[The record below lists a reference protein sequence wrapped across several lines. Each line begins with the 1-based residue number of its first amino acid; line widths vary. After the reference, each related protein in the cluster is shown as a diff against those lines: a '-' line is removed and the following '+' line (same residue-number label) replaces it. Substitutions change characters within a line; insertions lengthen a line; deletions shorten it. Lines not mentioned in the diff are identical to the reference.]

1 MRDDSQRRALVLL
14 SGGLDSQ
21 LAVCLLREQ
30 GIPVHAITF
39 ASPFFG
45 RDAAR
50 AAARALNL
58 PMETVD
64 FTATLVGIL
73 ESNSV
78 MDDVTCDP
86 SLSCHTAM
94 ARMAAE
100 VLDDTGCD
108 FLATGEVLGQRTSTQ
123 SMEGLQA
130 VAEGCGAGDLLLRPL
145 SAGLLPPTQ
154 PEREGW
160 VDRSRLLMLEGG
172 SQDAQQRLANHYGL
186 RMYPDTPGSS
196 RLADP
201 VLRVRLQDLR
211 AHEGLRGKRA
221 LGLLRIGRHF
231 RLGPATK
238 LVMGRNESENAELE
252 GNAELYDLV
261 LKLEDV
267 HGPTGLLPLVATE
280 DQVELAATI
289 CARYSDAEP
298 GAATRV
304 RVRSS
309 QGARVMTVR
318 AQTPEEVDL
327 HRI

>member
-1 MRDDSQRRALVLL
+1 MSVDSKKRALVLL

-21 LAVCLLREQ
+21 LALALVREL
-30 GIPVHAITF
+30 GVGVHAVTF
-39 ASPFFG
+39 TSPFFND
-45 RDAAR
+45 DAAH
-50 AAARALNL
+50 AAARALNVPL
-58 PMETVD
+58 EAVD
-64 FTATLVGIL
+64 FTPALVRIL
-73 ESNSV
+73 ESNCIV
-78 MDDVTCDP
+78 DDVSSDP
-86 SLSCHTAM
+86 SHACHVAM
-94 ARMAAE
+94 ARMAGE
-100 VLDDTGCD
+100 RMQELGCH
-108 FLATGEVLGQRTSTQ
+108 FLATGDVLGQRASTQ
-123 SMEGLQA
+123 SLDRLKA
-130 VAEGCGAGDLLLRPL
+130 VNEQCGWGDYLLRPL
-145 SAGLLPPTQ
+145 SARLLPLTL

-160 VDRSRLLMLEGG
+160 IDRSRLLELEGG
-172 SQDAQQRLANHYGL
+172 SRDTQQRLALHHGL
-186 RMYPDTPGSS
+186 RVYPDACGSS
-196 RLADP
+196 CLADP
-201 VLRVRLQDLR
+201 VLRGRLQDLR
-211 AHEGLRGKRA
+211 SHEGLQGKRA
-221 LGLLRIGRHF
+221 LSLLSIGRHF

-238 LVMGRNESENAELE
+238 LVLGRNEGENAELE

-309 QGARVMTVR
+309 QGSRVLTVR